1 MELINTFR
9 IARQFSGTESP
20 YTHTFQ
26 YEKKPDCPVCG
37 GEVTEITA
45 SRDQTL
51 EDFIEDL
58 KARPTVCVAPSLTS
72 LTSKTGM

>member
-1 MELINTFR
+1 MPA
-9 IARQFSGTESP
+9 ARQYSGTESP

-58 KARPTVCVAPSLTS
+58 KARPTVCVACLPHTRHAP
-72 LTSKTGM
+72 